1 VTEGPPSQHEGA
13 APAGEDAEALYED
26 APCGYVST
34 TPAGELLTVNRTLL
48 SWTGYTREE
57 MLGRRFQDLL
67 TTGGRI
73 YHETHFA
80 PLLRMQGAVR
90 EIALEIVC
98 ADGRRLPVLVNSILR
113 TDAAG
118 EPRLV
123 RTTVFDA
130 TQRRRYERELLR
142 AGERERAARRR
153 MERLQRLSAVLA
165 AAVDTRAMAA
175 AVVDALASDLD
186 AGEVALALVDQHNA
200 QLQIVGRHGAPRGSG
215 DGDLSEAASAPLE
228 RIMRDGQT
236 LLWSADTA
244 SDEPPPAGL
253 AIDPVQALAVLPLA
267 ARGEPMG
274 AILLS
279 FDAPRQFGEEELAF
293 MDACAGQCSQALER
307 ARLYDNQRTI
317 ARTLQQ
323 SLLADDPP
331 RDTRFGVASC
341 YLPAGDTLDVGGDW
355 HDTFCVG
362 DGSVGV
368 VIGDVVGRGIEAAT
382 AMGQLRSATRALAGA
397 GLGPAEVLAQLD
409 GFVERLPRAR
419 MATVAYGELDLDTG
433 QLRYASAGHLPMLFM
448 APGEPARLLWDGR
461 GMPLG
466 TRLGPRADAVG
477 QVALPPGGRLMLF
490 TDGLIEHGAAPIDE
504 GLATLLAKAEA
515 GRSLPIGVLLDE
527 LVAEGV
533 GGDDTCLLCVE
544 YTPAAG
550 SRAGGP

>member
-1 VTEGPPSQHEGA
+1 VTGGPPSQHEGA
-13 APAGEDAEALYED
+13 PLAGEDADALHED
-26 APCGYVST
+26 APCGYVSA

-67 TTGGRI
+67 TPGGRI
-73 YHETHFA
+73 YHETHYA

-130 TQRRRYERELLR
+130 TQRRRYERELLH

-165 AAVDTRAMAA
+165 AAVDTRTMAA
-175 AVVDALASDLD
+175 AVVDVLAADLG
-186 AGEVALALVDQHNA
+186 AGEVALALVDQNNA
-200 QLQIVGRHGAPRGSG
+200 QLQIVGRHGAPRASG
-215 DGDLSEAASAPLE
+215 DSDLSGPSSAPLE

-236 LLWSADTA
+236 LLWSADKA
-244 SDEPPPAGL
+244 PDELPPAGL
-253 AIDPVQALAVLPLA
+253 AIDPLQALAVLPLA

-279 FDAPRQFGEEELAF
+279 FDMPRQFDEEELAF

-317 ARTLQQ
+317 ARTLQR

-331 RDTRFGVASC
+331 RDERFVVGSC

-355 HDTFCVG
+355 HDTFCIG

-382 AMGQLRSATRALAGA
+382 AMGQLRSAARALAGA
-397 GLGPAEVLAQLD
+397 GLGPAQVLAQLD

-433 QLRYASAGHLPMLFM
+433 QLRYASAGHLPMLLM
-448 APGEPARLLWDGR
+448 APGEPARLLWEGR

-466 TRLGPRADAVG
+466 TRLGARPDAVG
-477 QVALPPGGRLMLF
+477 RVALPPGARLLLF
-490 TDGLIEHGAAPIDE
+490 TDGLVEHGAAPIDE
-504 GLATLLAKAEA
+504 GLATVIAKTEA
-515 GRSLPIGVLLDE
+515 CRSLPIGALLDE
-527 LVAEGV
+527 LVADGA

-544 YTPAAG
+544 YTPTAG